1 MFTLSQLHHTED
13 TLLYE
18 AFSFSYILY
27 KITIQL
33 KPKRRERRGLINK
46 LVHEDTRG
54 FEVCDLIHT
63 CG

>member
-13 TLLYE
+13 ILMEE
-18 AFSFSYILY
+18 AFSISYIY

-54 FEVCDLIHT
+54 FEACDLTHT